1 MSKQYSLTLS
11 MWGCY
16 EMRRIRGKE
25 HGVGAVRQQKKIIP
39 AYSGPPSGG
48 MITSGCGLIF
58 LFERR

>member
-39 AYSGPPSGG
+39 AYSGPPSWGNDN
-48 MITSGCGLIF
+48 LRVWAYIF
-58 LFERR
+58 I